1 MKIVITG
8 GADGLGKAIVKQL
21 LEHKHEVIIIDKEIG
36 NIKGISKEFNIANLY
51 QCDITKSDQIIET
64 VEKILNKD
72 KKIDVLINNAGIW
85 LDESS
90 ENDLE
95 QYKNMILVNLFGS
108 IAVTKSFLPTFLKQ
122 KYGHIVNIN
131 SQAGVVPSTN
141 SPVYSATKHGMVGFR
156 KSIRQEL
163 SNNGIKMTDIH
174 PGMIKTELFA
184 KAGVNF
190 TKALF
195 DKFALTKDI
204 VAQAVVWAIE
214 QPKDIVIPALEI
226 KNINESY

>member
-1 MKIVITG
+1 M
-8 GADGLGKAIVKQL
+8 
-21 LEHKHEVIIIDKEIG
+21 
-36 NIKGISKEFNIANLY
+36 
-51 QCDITKSDQIIET
+51 
-64 VEKILNKD
+64 
-72 KKIDVLINNAGIW
+72 LINNAGIW

-190 TKALF
+190 SKSLF
-195 DKFALTKDI
+195 DKFALSKDS
-204 VAQAVVWAIE
+204 VAQVIVWVIE
-214 QPKDIVIPALEI
+214 QPKDIVIPVLEI
-226 KNINESY
+226 KNVNESY